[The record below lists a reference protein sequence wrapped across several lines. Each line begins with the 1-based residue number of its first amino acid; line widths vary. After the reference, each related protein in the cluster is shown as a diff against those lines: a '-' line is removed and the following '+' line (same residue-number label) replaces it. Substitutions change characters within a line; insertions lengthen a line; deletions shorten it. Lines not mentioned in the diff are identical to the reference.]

1 MSNTLVHPW
10 KIDPRTGCRL
20 EALGVRPPRRG
31 ETGDQ
36 PIWPIMGAAE
46 PDDGPEDEPGDDD
59 DDPDD
64 DPEDELGDDD
74 PDAGKSEAD
83 LRAELK
89 RLRVASTRKGR
100 EIEKWRLR
108 AQGKNGKKDD
118 EDDKDK
124 FTKDDVEDLT
134 ERTKEATRAELMPAI
149 IRSQGRSVLESLG
162 MAFPRDAKDAK
173 AALTRTLKLANLD
186 DLELNEDGEVE
197 GLEHELREVKRL
209 YPQLFRGGRVRTPGN
224 AGGGRRP
231 ADKPRS
237 ATELQMAQAF
247 GIGDDD

>member
-1 MSNTLVHPW
+1 VSA
-10 KIDPRTGCRL
+10 R
-20 EALGVRPPRRG
+20 
-31 ETGDQ
+31 
-36 PIWPIMGAAE
+36 
-46 PDDGPEDEPGDDD
+46 DDD
-59 DDPDD
+59 DQRDD
-64 DPEDELGDDD
+64 IDDVDDGDTDADDAGGDGGDGDDD
-74 PDAGKSEAD
+74 PDAGKSPED

-89 RLRVASTRKGR
+89 RLRGASTRSAR
-100 EIEKWRLR
+100 EAEKWRLR

-118 EDDKDK
+118 TDTDGDKDK
-124 FTKDDVEDLT
+124 FTKDDVDDLT

-162 MAFPRDAKDAK
+162 MAFPKDAKDAK
-173 AALTRTLKLANLD
+173 AALTRTLKLANLE
-186 DLELNEDGEVE
+186 DLDLNEDGEVE

-231 ADKPRS
+231 AEKPKS

-247 GIGDDD
+247 GLGDED

>member
-1 MSNTLVHPW
+1 VS
-10 KIDPRTGCRL
+10 DR
-20 EALGVRPPRRG
+20 
-31 ETGDQ
+31 
-36 PIWPIMGAAE
+36 
-46 PDDGPEDEPGDDD
+46 DDD
-59 DDPDD
+59 DQRDDIDDVDD
-64 DPEDELGDDD
+64 DEDTDADDAGDDGDDD

-89 RLRVASTRKGR
+89 RLRGSSTRAAR
-100 EIEKWRLR
+100 EAEKWRLR

-231 ADKPRS
+231 AEKPRS
-237 ATELQMAQAF
+237 ATELQAASLF
-247 GIGDDD
+247 GGGDDD

>member
-1 MSNTLVHPW
+1 MS
-10 KIDPRTGCRL
+10 DR
-20 EALGVRPPRRG
+20 
-31 ETGDQ
+31 
-36 PIWPIMGAAE
+36 
-46 PDDGPEDEPGDDD
+46 DDD
-59 DDPDD
+59 DQRDD
-64 DPEDELGDDD
+64 IDDVDAEDTDADDTGGDGGDD
-74 PDAGKSEAD
+74 PDAGKSPED

-89 RLRVASTRKGR
+89 RLRGASTRSAR
-100 EIEKWRLR
+100 EAEKWRLR

-124 FTKDDVEDLT
+124 FTKDDVDDLT

-149 IRSQGRSVLESLG
+149 IRSQGKSVLESLG
-162 MAFPRDAKDAK
+162 MAFPKDAKDAK
-173 AALTRTLKLANLD
+173 AALTRTLKLANLE
-186 DLELNEDGEVE
+186 DLDLNEDGEVE

-231 ADKPRS
+231 ADKPKS

-247 GIGDDD
+247 GLGDED

>member
-1 MSNTLVHPW
+1 VSA
-10 KIDPRTGCRL
+10 R
-20 EALGVRPPRRG
+20 
-31 ETGDQ
+31 
-36 PIWPIMGAAE
+36 
-46 PDDGPEDEPGDDD
+46 DDD
-59 DDPDD
+59 DQRDD
-64 DPEDELGDDD
+64 IDDVDDEDTDADDTGGDGDDD

-89 RLRVASTRKGR
+89 RLRGSSTRNAR
-100 EIEKWRLR
+100 EAEKWRLR

-118 EDDKDK
+118 TDTDGDKDK
-124 FTKDDVEDLT
+124 FTKDDVDDLT

-162 MAFPRDAKDAK
+162 MAFPKDAKDAK
-173 AALTRTLKLANLD
+173 AALTRTLKLANVD

-224 AGGGRRP
+224 AGGGRRS
-231 ADKPRS
+231 AEKPRS
-237 ATELQMAQAF
+237 ATELQAASLF
-247 GIGDDD
+247 GGGDDD